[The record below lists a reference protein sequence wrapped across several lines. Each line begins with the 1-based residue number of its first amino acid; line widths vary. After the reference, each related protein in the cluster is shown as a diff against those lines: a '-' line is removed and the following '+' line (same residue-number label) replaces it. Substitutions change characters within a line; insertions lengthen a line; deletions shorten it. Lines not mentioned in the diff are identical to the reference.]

1 MKRVIFIYLIFVSS
15 LSFAQKIEGTE
26 IGFDGF
32 FGASTFGGSF
42 GIGPKFGFVMN
53 ENVILGPSFRY
64 QRTWA
69 NNFADQKASFNNYGG
84 GFFLHGRYKN
94 VLFGGVEFE
103 VLKTANT
110 FIDTSAVFKKIVPT
124 LFVCAG
130 FSKEFNGIVRI
141 NVGAYYEVIN
151 SKNSPFR
158 QAYFIPIKNAQSGA
172 VQGYIPLIYRIS
184 FFFPLTHS
192 KKRDKPEKFKEEPV
206 EETW

>member
-1 MKRVIFIYLIFVSS
+1 MKRIILIYLFFASS

-32 FGASTFGGSF
+32 FGASTFGVSY

-53 ENVILGPSFRY
+53 ENLILGPSIRY

-69 NNFADQKASFNNYGG
+69 NNLAGQKASYNNFGG

-94 VLFGGVEFE
+94 VIFGGAELE
-103 VLKTANT
+103 VLKTSNT

-124 LFVCAG
+124 LFICAG

-141 NVGAYYEVIN
+141 NVGAYYDVIN

-158 QAYFIPIKNAQSGA
+158 QAYFLTTKDVNGQIVK
-172 VQGYIPLIYRIS
+172 YIPLIYRIS
-184 FFFPLTHS
+184 FFFPLTHNKKQSKS
-192 KKRDKPEKFKEEPV
+192 KKTEKEPV